1 LKERTAKYVAIVGLS
16 FAGVMGVVIFTSPYG
31 IWNFRPSQDL
41 GHKDVL
47 ISDLRQYLGR
57 EDETAVLLANEQQRG
72 NGTLQL
78 FRYDLISVKDQKE
91 HGNILFVVRNNSVM
105 SVGVDWRYGN
115 DTVLQDSGDL
125 ILSAVADI
133 TIPDWQSEDRQ
144 PYRNTEILKVTNAQ
158 PVSQYYDNYNLEQDR
173 YLRFVKFEDGY
184 KLDLFIEPAF

>member
-16 FAGVMGVVIFTSPYG
+16 FAGIMGVVIFTSPYE
-31 IWNFRPSQDL
+31 IWNFRPSHDL

-47 ISDLRQYLGR
+47 ISDLRQYTGR

-115 DTVLQDSGDL
+115 DTVLQESGDL

-144 PYRNTEILKVTNAQ
+144 PYRNIEILKVTNAQ

>member
-16 FAGVMGVVIFTSPYG
+16 FAGIMGVVIFTSPYE
-31 IWNFRPSQDL
+31 IWNFRPSHDL

-115 DTVLQDSGDL
+115 DTVLQESGDL

-144 PYRNTEILKVTNAQ
+144 PYRNIEILKVTNAQ

>member
-31 IWNFRPSQDL
+31 IWNFRPSHDL

-115 DTVLQDSGDL
+115 DTVLQESGDL

-144 PYRNTEILKVTNAQ
+144 PYRNIEILKVTNAQ